1 LMDLIGFTD
10 CNNRISSPRECDRGD
25 FGWHLVSFF
34 VLFSLPPQ
42 SFCSMCLVP
51 PSRKAIWCQQCLR
64 YYWPGCLSVQ
74 SKHPIPE
81 LLELFLNLKQTNLSC
96 WGMQFLVA
104 TLINTVFSSLYV
116 SSAFLSAMRMLKK

>member
-51 PSRKAIWCQQCLR
+51 PSRKATWCQQCLR

-81 LLELFLNLKQTNLSC
+81 LLELFLYLKQTNLSC

-116 SSAFLSAMRMLKK
+116 SSAFLSGMRMLKK